1 MADLNEYLHF
11 RALAF
16 KFRNDALSAP
26 LLDQVCETGSPSIP
40 SKQVCTTLAQPVVD
54 RMESLLAV
62 LSMSKRQF
70 IEMAILEAM
79 DQAEHV
85 LESHNCTIDGVPV

>member
-1 MADLNEYLHF
+1 MAHLNEYLHF

-26 LLDQVCETGSPSIP
+26 LLDQVCETGSLSIP

>member
-1 MADLNEYLHF
+1 MSNLNEYLHF

-16 KFRNDALSAP
+16 KFRTDVLSAAMVDGMHQSGVVP
-26 LLDQVCETGSPSIP
+26 AAG
-40 SKQVCTTLAQPVVD
+40 KQVCTTLAQPVVD
-54 RMESLLAV
+54 RMESLLTV

-79 DQAEHV
+79 AQAEHV